1 MRNAP
6 KFPTPP
12 EGADLFTWIVRVAA
26 EVRAARQGQAAIGHH
41 RMEAMAPALAPFV
54 ARGLAAMDGDA
65 LRILPD
71 GRPYARTIAA
81 LFDPYRQ
88 DSVRRFSSAV

>member
-26 EVRAARQGQAAIGHH
+26 EVRAARQGQAAIARAQYTAAQPPRPKDYVRANAGG
-41 RMEAMAPALAPFV
+41 RVVNGGKAP
-54 ARGLAAMDGDA
+54 
-65 LRILPD
+65 
-71 GRPYARTIAA
+71 
-81 LFDPYRQ
+81 
-88 DSVRRFSSAV
+88 SA